1 MHVQPDL
8 LQYTGPAQRNA
19 KIHQPRATLTAGTH
33 DFIGGLI
40 HWDEVNRKNR
50 GISTLD
56 GGGLVLIFT
65 PPIMGQQ
72 LRARA
77 KRKRRTRQIQRK
89 IDTAKA
95 VVKKNAVKAKTK
107 K

>member
-1 MHVQPDL
+1 
-8 LQYTGPAQRNA
+8 
-19 KIHQPRATLTAGTH
+19 
-33 DFIGGLI
+33 
-40 HWDEVNRKNR
+40 
-50 GISTLD
+50 
-56 GGGLVLIFT
+56 
-65 PPIMGQQ
+65 MGQQ

-95 VVKKNAVKAKTK
+95 VAKKAVKAKTK

>member
-1 MHVQPDL
+1 MAAGRKKGCPAISDIDRGNADL
-8 LQYTGPAQRNA
+8 IT
-19 KIHQPRATLTAGTH
+19 TL
-33 DFIGGLI
+33 
-40 HWDEVNRKNR
+40 
-50 GISTLD
+50 
-56 GGGLVLIFT
+56 
-65 PPIMGQQ
+65 PIMGQQ

-95 VVKKNAVKAKTK
+95 VVKAKPK

>member
-1 MHVQPDL
+1 MGVL
-8 LQYTGPAQRNA
+8 F
-19 KIHQPRATLTAGTH
+19 HQG
-33 DFIGGLI
+33 
-40 HWDEVNRKNR
+40 EVNRKDR

-56 GGGLVLIFT
+56 GEGGVLIFSL
-65 PPIMGQQ
+65 PIMGQQ

-95 VVKKNAVKAKTK
+95 VIKKNAAKAKTK